1 QPDQGYCTTNHNLID
16 VIGPVLEQAKGKDYR
31 ILHKMAEAIRM
42 NFSSR
47 GRLSLV
53 RMAIFEC
60 SLISLIG
67 HTDPDHLGGTISPTW
82 LARELSGLK
91 KLEEALRQGWSLEAE
106 EAAFLAAFTGL
117 LKVISERPSIIW

>member
-1 QPDQGYCTTNHNLID
+1 MQPDQ
-16 VIGPVLEQAKGKDYR
+16 
-31 ILHKMAEAIRM
+31 
-42 NFSSR
+42 
-47 GRLSLV
+47 
-53 RMAIFEC
+53 
-60 SLISLIG
+60 LISR
-67 HTDPDHLGGTISPTW
+67 TDPDHLGGTISPTW